1 MPESPAPD
9 HGEDAGP
16 PRRTAKRV
24 IFGIVLILVALV
36 LLFGGIQALVDPD
49 AVIARP
55 SNTGRSVDTD
65 VEAGIGGLLLC
76 SFGLTVLFYGVFL
89 LREKKP
95 SEGSPFGKADAG

>member
-1 MPESPAPD
+1 MAC
-9 HGEDAGP
+9 
-16 PRRTAKRV
+16 RTAADTLRSCRSLLP
-24 IFGIVLILVALV
+24 LITAKTLVRRA
-36 LLFGGIQALVDPD
+36 
-49 AVIARP
+49 
-55 SNTGRSVDTD
+55 